1 MAYVTPLLTG
11 VVEVVKKAAL
21 PLDRD
26 FAELEQLQNSVKSI
40 KNFVMNSYTKLE
52 QTLKTELSKIRP
64 DIPVFTTENKI
75 SGHSY
80 FAISPIEGIT
90 NFAHGNPDFAICV
103 ALIENDK
110 TVCGVIY
117 NPAHDEMFFAGHGK
131 GAYKEGPRNHERL
144 RVSSAKEVAGSL
156 VGFHV
161 DSDSKTKDFL
171 ALQENILNSSA
182 NLRIS
187 GCVALDL
194 AYVASGK
201 LDATIGL
208 NAHYAS
214 VAAGLLMVTEAGGI
228 IRETSQKDTRDAD
241 MDAIKKTG
249 NIAALNFACG
259 QKFLSLL
266 K

>member
-11 VVEVVKKAAL
+11 LVEAVKKSAL

-40 KNFVMNSYTKLE
+40 KNFVMSSYTRLE
-52 QTLKTELSKIRP
+52 QNLKTELSKIRP
-64 DIPVFTTENKI
+64 DIPVFTTESKI
-75 SGHSY
+75 SGQSY

-90 NFAHGNPDFAICV
+90 NFAHGNGDFAVCV
-103 ALIENDK
+103 ALIEHNV

-144 RVSSAKEVAGSL
+144 RVSSIKEPAGAL
-156 VGFHV
+156 IGLHADA
-161 DSDSKTKDFL
+161 DSDHKSYFK
-171 ALQENILNSSA
+171 LQENALKSSA
-182 NLRIS
+182 FIRIS
-187 GCVALDL
+187 GCMALDL
-194 AYVASGK
+194 AYVVSGK
-201 LDATIGL
+201 LDAAVCYQ
-208 NAHYAS
+208 AHYAS
-214 VAAGLLMVTEAGGI
+214 IAAGLLMVTEAGGI
-228 IRETSQKDTRDAD
+228 IREPDQKDPRDAD
-241 MDAIKKTG
+241 MEAIKKTG
-249 NIAALNFACG
+249 NVAALNFACG